1 MIGDVMDFNKS
12 SIEKLRKQKEITQE
26 ELAIKLDVTK
36 DYISMIERG
45 ARTPSFKLAKKIA
58 DYFNTTVDDIF
69 FDN

>member
-1 MIGDVMDFNKS
+1 MESKNRN